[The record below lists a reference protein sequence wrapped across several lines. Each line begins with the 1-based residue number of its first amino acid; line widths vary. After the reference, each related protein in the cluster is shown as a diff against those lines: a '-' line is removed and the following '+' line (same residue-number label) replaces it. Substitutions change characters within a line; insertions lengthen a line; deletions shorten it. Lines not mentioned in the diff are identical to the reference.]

1 MLEPHEGKLSRAVL
15 RGEGGSNT
23 PDLPDDYFGQLAERE
38 RRPIEARKKVRS
50 TRTLSTHVR
59 TVWDQ
64 SGLQSLQDGS
74 NPSVHL
80 CLVRL
85 MERAVVF

>member
-1 MLEPHEGKLSRAVL
+1 M
-15 RGEGGSNT
+15 T
-23 PDLPDDYFGQLAERE
+23 IFGQLAERE
-38 RRPIEARKKVRS
+38 RRPVEARKKVRS

-64 SGLQSLQDGS
+64 SGLQITANPYVDGS

-80 CLVRL
+80 YLIRL
-85 MERAVVF
+85 AGEDRGFRILKYGFKSRMRYPGM